1 MGKGKSH
8 PDAER
13 SMIRMNVKPV
23 CNEGKLDM
31 VCEECDSVAMSD
43 IIVSDNGQP
52 FLQVTCRLCGETEE
66 IELCSDSW
74 PHLPSR
80 LKK

>member
-1 MGKGKSH
+1 MDVKGV
-8 PDAER
+8 
-13 SMIRMNVKPV
+13 VKD
-23 CNEGKLDM
+23 GKLEM
-31 VCEECDSVAMSD
+31 VCEECDTVAMSD

-66 IELCSDSW
+66 IELCSDAW

-80 LKK
+80 IRK